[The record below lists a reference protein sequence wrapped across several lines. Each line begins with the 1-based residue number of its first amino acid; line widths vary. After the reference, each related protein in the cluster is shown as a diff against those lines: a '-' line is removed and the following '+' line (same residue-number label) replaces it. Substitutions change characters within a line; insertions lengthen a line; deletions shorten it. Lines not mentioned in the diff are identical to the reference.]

1 LQDGYQRASIDS
13 LNETELPEVR
23 LEMEDY
29 TLIITNKF
37 TLAPSASIDSLINT
51 VIVNVEESESCIRIQ
66 VSNGL
71 FLTIALSDDAYFGPE
86 ALVLHGPDNL
96 CIVWN

>member
-1 LQDGYQRASIDS
+1 MASADD
-13 LNETELPEVR
+13 LNETKLPEVR
-23 LEMEDY
+23 LEIEDY

-37 TLAPSASIDSLINT
+37 TLAPSAPIDSLINT
-51 VIVNVEESESCIRIQ
+51 VIVNVEESESSIRIQ

-71 FLTIALSDDAYFGPE
+71 LLTIDLSDEAYFGPE